1 MKFKLSYPLGST
13 IKRLFDNVSRQNR
26 KIYLYFLVYTVTA
39 AIYPFFSVIL
49 PKLLIDELSKG
60 LYAQLENIL
69 KIVVGYF
76 LLTSIFG
83 FIITF
88 VASHAYPRITRLRI
102 DYIKDM
108 FDKIVNVEYK
118 YMEDATFF
126 EKNGRAMEATNS
138 NDNGIEGVYHKL
150 FETPAVALT
159 AAVLMLFIGR
169 LNIFILLGLIL
180 NVIVTMW
187 ISRKTHNFQYSKKE
201 ELSRGH
207 RRKDYYYRTT
217 YDFGYGKDIR
227 IYDLK
232 DRVLNNYKREIEA
245 YVNMHRQIKNKE
257 YKLGFLGLITLL
269 ISDGLTYG
277 ILIMKTVRGMPI
289 SDFSMYLT
297 AILSLLILIKTLIE
311 NISVIINEGQYV
323 YDFFLFMDRDYGEKG
338 GDRKAIK
345 GGTLE
350 IEFKNV
356 SFKYPNTDK
365 YIFKNLNLKIQKGE
379 KLAIVG
385 VNGAGKSTLVKL
397 MTGLFDAT
405 EGEILING
413 IPIRDFNKKELYS
426 MFSVVFQDIN
436 ILAYTIAENIACT
449 SENIDRER
457 VMEVLNRVGLGDK
470 VRGFKKGIDQ
480 MMLKVIDEKG
490 TEFSGGENQKLAIAR
505 ALYKDASLVIL
516 DEPTSA
522 LDPLAEAEIYEN
534 FNNLVGGKTAIY
546 ISHRMSSS
554 VFCDK
559 ILVIDGG
566 RLSSTFFADKLP
578 VPLSI
583 NLGIIA
589 ISVITAIREVEI

>member
-83 FIITF
+83 FIKTF

-566 RLSSTFFADKLP
+566 RISDFYSHENLMKKKDSLYYKLYKAQA
-578 VPLSI
+578 I
-583 NLGIIA
+583 NYQY
-589 ISVITAIREVEI
+589 S